1 MAVKIGILVI
11 VIFFLTFIALVIWY
25 VKKLRCLK
33 YTGRTYGTIIS
44 STEFQR
50 SYTTPEKQTYYK
62 IDVEYYVNDQKYKLH
77 RSYSPLENSSLG
89 NSCEV
94 IYDENKPAKN
104 VLAKEIEDPKLAR
117 DKWIVYPILA
127 AGILVIV
134 FGAWLPILFDFN
146 KKQHD
151 IYEDLI
157 YLVFLIGSDISIF
170 KKVAKKEKRTVKEYI
185 ACTVLIL
192 GSLVFA
198 AFIIYFT
205 FFIS

>member
-1 MAVKIGILVI
+1 MAVKIGIIVVI
-11 VIFFLTFIALVIWY
+11 IFFLVFIALVIWY

-44 STEFQR
+44 STEFKR
-50 SYTTPEKQTYYK
+50 SYTTPEKKTYYK

-89 NSCEV
+89 SNCEV
-94 IYDENKPAKN
+94 IYDENAPAKN

-117 DKWIVYPILA
+117 DKWIVYPVLA

-146 KKQHD
+146 KKQYD
-151 IYEDLI
+151 IYENLI
-157 YLVFLIGSDISIF
+157 YLIVIIGSDISLF
-170 KKVAKKEKRTVKEYI
+170 KSVAKKDKRTVKDHI
-185 ACTVLIL
+185 ACTVVILVSLLI
-192 GSLVFA
+192 A
-198 AFIIYFT
+198 AFIFYLT